1 MLIYSQFFLRTAD
14 SDVHRYLKLFTFEPL
29 EALETIME
37 EHNKAP
43 HKRVAQHKLAQEVLD
58 LVHGQ
63 TVAKE
68 AEQQHRGL
76 FGRTSSP
83 QARTDDDG
91 NQSTDDSSKAV
102 PSLSKAIGPT
112 QSLLLPK
119 SLVYG
124 HRISHVL
131 YHAGLA
137 PSRSEGH
144 RMVTKKG
151 VYLGARPGGSGTMGE
166 QVDFSP
172 AANWEGKETEKYI
185 IGDDMLILRVGKWK
199 VKIIKVISDEE
210 FETKGLSVPGW
221 KEANTEG
228 QLKDDLSR
236 MKPWHKKSYVK
247 NAPIHQERP

>member
-1 MLIYSQFFLRTAD
+1 MLINSKFFLRTAD

-76 FGRTSSP
+76 FGRISP
-83 QARTDDDG
+83 PQSQTDNDG
-91 NQSTDDSSKAV
+91 NQSTDDSNKAV
-102 PSLSKAIGPT
+102 PSLSKAFGPT

-124 HRISHVL
+124 QRISHVL

-151 VYLGARPGGSGTMGE
+151 VYLGAKPGGSGTMGE

-185 IGDDMLILRVGKWK
+185 IGDDMLILRLGKWK
-199 VKIIKVISDEE
+199 IKIIKVISDEE
-210 FETKGLSVPGW
+210 FETKGLSAPGW
-221 KEANTEG
+221 NEANAEG
-228 QLKDDLSR
+228 PLTDDLIR

-247 NAPIHQERP
+247 NALIHQERP